1 MHESAVALQQPTAL
15 YGFSPVPFGKELC
28 RFFQKIGAVVL
39 RMIPSND
46 MPANFDSLHCLHGTK
61 TTLYFFHD

>member
-28 RFFQKIGAVVL
+28 RFFQKNRGGGFE
-39 RMIPSND
+39 D
-46 MPANFDSLHCLHGTK
+46 DSI
-61 TTLYFFHD
+61 